1 MNLDRE
7 SALGLA
13 RAVQEHVG
21 DRDDVQVAL
30 FTPAVYLA
38 EIVATLAG
46 SPVVVG
52 AQNCSDHESGAF
64 TGEISAAMIRDVGAT
79 SVLIGH
85 SERRH
90 VFGESDALIAGKLR
104 TALAAGL
111 EVVLC
116 IGETLEERE
125 AGETEKVCAR
135 QLGSALSEIP
145 TTELASLSLAY
156 EPVWAIGTGHTA
168 TPAQAQTVHAY
179 VRGLYAGLSGSRA
192 AENLRILYGGSVKPD
207 NARDLLGEPDIDGA
221 LVGGAALAADSFL
234 PIITPDVDRGE

>member
-13 RAVQEHVG
+13 RAVQQHLG
-21 DRDDVQVAL
+21 DRDDVRVAL
-30 FTPAVYLA
+30 FPPAVYLA
-38 EIVATLAG
+38 EIVAAVAG
-46 SPVVVG
+46 SPLVVG
-52 AQNCSDHESGAF
+52 AQNCSDHQSGAF
-64 TGEISAAMIRDVGAT
+64 TGETSVAMITDVGAT

-90 VFGESDALIAGKLR
+90 VFGESDELIAGKLR

-116 IGETLEERE
+116 IGETLLERE
-125 AGETEKVCAR
+125 AGETEQVCAR
-135 QLGSALSEIP
+135 QLGSALAEIP

-156 EPVWAIGTGHTA
+156 EPVWAIGTGLTA

-179 VRGLYAGLSGSRA
+179 LRGLYAGLSGSRP

-221 LVGGAALAADSFL
+221 LVGGASLAADSFL
-234 PIITPDVDRGE
+234 PIVTADVDRGA